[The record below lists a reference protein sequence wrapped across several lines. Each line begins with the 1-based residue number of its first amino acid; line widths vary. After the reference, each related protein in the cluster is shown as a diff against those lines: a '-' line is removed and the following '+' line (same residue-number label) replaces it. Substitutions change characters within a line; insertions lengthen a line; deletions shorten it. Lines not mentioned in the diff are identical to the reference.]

1 MNIKHDNCAVNT
13 HLFHFKSWL
22 SCTGNTY
29 NNTKY
34 IYECLNVVFL
44 FHCLTDS
51 LFVFTKKI
59 SCGSKARCYKSF
71 IATFLLH
78 LFYSIIPCFI
88 LHPRLYIPLSQVFV
102 THSIFH
108 YSGFFTPS
116 IFHYSGFF
124 YKLYTVYSIFPC
136 FVTPCKFHCS
146 MSFYTLYIPLFKFLL
161 NPVCAI
167 IPCFWNTFIFV
178 ILPFC

>member
-1 MNIKHDNCAVNT
+1 MSSSYSTVWQIHFLCAPKKFRVDQRRAAT
-13 HLFHFKSWL
+13 SPSLPRFCYTFFIPLFH
-22 SCTGNTY
+22 
-29 NNTKY
+29 
-34 IYECLNVVFL
+34 VL
-44 FHCLTDS
+44 FYTLGCIFH
-51 LFVFTKKI
+51 
-59 SCGSKARCYKSF
+59 YPM
-71 IATFLLH
+71 FLLH
-78 LFYSIIPCFI
+78 TVYSIIP
-88 LHPRLYIPLSQVFV
+88 V
-102 THSIFH
+102 
-108 YSGFFTPS
+108 FFTPS